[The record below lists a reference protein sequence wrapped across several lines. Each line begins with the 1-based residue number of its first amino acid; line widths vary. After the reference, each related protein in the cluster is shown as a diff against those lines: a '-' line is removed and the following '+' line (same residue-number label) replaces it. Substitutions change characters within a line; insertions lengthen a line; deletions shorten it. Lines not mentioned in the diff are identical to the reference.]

1 MKKRMTAG
9 EQVSIGQPDVV
20 PCPAGVS
27 LDRTVS
33 IVNPTL
39 RNAGIARGIGMMMEM
54 RYAICD

>member
-1 MKKRMTAG
+1 
-9 EQVSIGQPDVV
+9 
-20 PCPAGVS
+20 
-27 LDRTVS
+27 VS